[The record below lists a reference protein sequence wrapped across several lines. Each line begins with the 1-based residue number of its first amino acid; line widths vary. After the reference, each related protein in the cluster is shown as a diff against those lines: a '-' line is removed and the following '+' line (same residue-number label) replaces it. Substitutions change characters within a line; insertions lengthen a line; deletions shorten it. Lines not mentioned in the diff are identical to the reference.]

1 VDFHPLFATP
11 HSAPPGHQC
20 YWSGVRQPRVLS
32 EKLRREGAR
41 SGYVAS
47 EVFISLVDAREA
59 PYSQAL
65 RQLSLRVACSN
76 RDLPVFMPINV
87 GMSLETAAPVSSVQ
101 VVAGPS
107 RPLSAMRDGAASWQL
122 LNLLALNY
130 LSIVDT
136 DPQQGAQALRDLMG
150 VFAMACD
157 QATKRQVEGLREVAT
172 APVVRRHPRPGPIA
186 FARGIDIQLMVDEL
200 SFEGGSAFLMSSVL
214 HHYLARHVSM
224 NTYVQTTLK
233 SLTRGELMRWRP
245 EPGVRP
251 VL

>member
-11 HSAPPGHQC
+11 HSAPPGHQS

-76 RDLPVFMPINV
+76 RDLPVFMPINQ
-87 GMSLETAAPVSSVQ
+87 GMSLDTAAPVSGVQ

-157 QATKRQVEGLREVAT
+157 PATKRQIEGLREVGT

-186 FARGIDIQLMVDEL
+186 FARGLDIQLTVDEL
-200 SFEGGSAFLMSSVL
+200 SFEGGSAFLLASVL